1 MLQHSLAVV
10 KVERAARK
18 TPVGQEKNL
27 VHFSR
32 IQSNNFGS
40 VNHNFSLIEHRRR
53 IILPDGRKKETGMLL
68 LLLFI
73 LSVLG
78 NAASKTKPSTT
89 EFEPPQILKE
99 GKWQLF

>member
-1 MLQHSLAVV
+1 V
-10 KVERAARK
+10 
-18 TPVGQEKNL
+18 
-27 VHFSR
+27 
-32 IQSNNFGS
+32 
-40 VNHNFSLIEHRRR
+40 
-53 IILPDGRKKETGMLL
+53 KKETGMLL

-99 GKWQLF
+99 GKWQLFFMFLSDQLKTIKRKPFEMSMPLFV